1 MTARTLVPTVPA
13 ALVVAAVLA
22 WASPR
27 YSDWSPP
34 EKLVAVNSAFVE
46 FPNAI
51 SKDGLSLYIQR
62 GTGLGVGEDLWV
74 SRRESRESAW
84 GAPERL
90 PEPINSSGFNERAA
104 TLSPDGHWLF
114 FASNRTGGQG
124 GLDLWA
130 SQRRDVHDDFGWQ
143 PPVNVGTAVNT
154 SAAETGPTFHRDDET
169 GQIHMYLV
177 STRPGGPGT
186 EDIYLSMWN
195 EDGSF
200 STPTLVAE
208 LSSPASDQRPY
219 IRKDG
224 REIYLH
230 SNRTGSLGV
239 FDLWVAT
246 RAERRDVWSTPENP
260 ASLNTTALEV
270 AAVLSRDGYTL
281 FFGSNRPG
289 ADAGDVYVT
298 TRRKARPSSDGAG
311 NDD

>member
-1 MTARTLVPTVPA
+1 MTARSLVPTVPA
-13 ALVVAAVLA
+13 ALVLAAVLV

-27 YSDWSPP
+27 YSDWSSP
-34 EKLVAVNSAFVE
+34 EKLAAVNSALLE

-74 SRRESRESAW
+74 SRRASRESPY

-130 SQRRDVHDDFGWQ
+130 SQRRHVHDDFGWE
-143 PPVNVGTAVNT
+143 PPVNIGMAVNT
-154 SAAETGPTFHRDDET
+154 SAAETGPTFYKDDEA
-169 GQIHMYLV
+169 GQIQMYFV
-177 STRPGGPGT
+177 SNRPGGPGV
-186 EDIYLSMWN
+186 EDIYLSVWN

-200 STPTLVAE
+200 SVPTLVAE
-208 LSSPASDQRPY
+208 LSSPESDQRPY
-219 IRKDG
+219 VRNDG
-224 REIYLH
+224 REIYMH

-246 RAERRDVWSTPENP
+246 RADARDAWSTPENP
-260 ASLNTTALEV
+260 ASLNTAALEA
-270 AAVLSRDGYTL
+270 AAVLSRDGETL

-289 ADAGDVYVT
+289 GDAGDVYVT
-298 TRRKARPSSDGAG
+298 TRRKASRPQ
-311 NDD
+311 